1 VSDDSTPADGDETPD
16 AAESAGDET
25 PNTAESAPATP
36 EGEQSTPPDGLCLRG
51 EVVGVERVPVS
62 AVPDSFPVAVW
73 TDEALAVRVAFD
85 GYDGRARTYF
95 SLPETDPD
103 DRLAGLLSAHGVDD
117 PADLMGRRPLFDVRD
132 GHALPVTP
140 SAGQRGDPRAFY
152 GVLAGL
158 APSITI
164 ALFSFFGLGEVV
176 FSPVYIALYLVCTFL
191 VLPVSLYLDAWY
203 LRTTTDWDGTPLRW
217 ALLAIVPP
225 LYVVVTPYYLIS
237 RENARPLAL

>member
-1 VSDDSTPADGDETPD
+1 MSGDSTRAESDETADVADPVD
-16 AAESAGDET
+16 DQGEA
-25 PNTAESAPATP
+25 ATP
-36 EGEQSTPPDGLCLRG
+36 ESERSTPPDGLRLRG
-51 EVVGVERVPVS
+51 EVVETERVPAA

-73 TDEALAVRVAFD
+73 TDEALAVHVTFD
-85 GYDGRARTYF
+85 GYDERASTYF

-103 DRLAGLLSAHGVDD
+103 DRLASLLSTHGLDD
-117 PADLMGRRPLFDVRD
+117 PGDLTGRRLLFDVRD
-132 GHALPVTP
+132 GHALPLTP
-140 SAGQRGDPRAFY
+140 STGQRGDPRAFY

-158 APSITI
+158 TPSITI

-203 LRTTTDWDGTPLRW
+203 LRSTTDWEGTPLRW

-225 LYVVVTPYYLIS
+225 LYVVVTPYYLVS